1 MIRGEY
7 QYDGIKASPLTNSY
21 RNKMEFSF
29 GDEIK
34 DGPLALGM
42 HKRGSFY
49 DIVTVDQCLLVHED
63 CCRIL
68 RATLDYF
75 KEKNV
80 SFLKKT
86 SHQGYLRHLLVRRGM
101 RTGEIL
107 ADLVT
112 TTQTADSWAGK
123 ETEEELLEG
132 WKQILLALPL
142 SGSFAGILHTKNDS
156 LADAVLND
164 GTDVLYGQD
173 YFYEELLGLKFKITP
188 FSFFQ
193 TNSLGAEVLY
203 DTVRQYIGDTSG
215 QMVFDLYSGT
225 GTIAQILVPVAEHVT
240 GVEIV
245 EEAVEAA
252 RENAALNGLSNCDF
266 IAGDVLK
273 VLDTLEGQP
282 DLIVL
287 DPPRDG
293 IHPKA
298 LPKIIR
304 YGVDR
309 MVYVS
314 CKPTSLARDLIVLQ
328 AGGYRVERMA
338 LVDMFP
344 FTGHVE
350 TVVLLSKLKVD
361 HHIEIELKM
370 DELDLTAAESKATY
384 DEIKAYVLN
393 KYGLKVSQL
402 YIAQIKRKCGII
414 ERKNYNV
421 SKKEDAKVP
430 QCPPEKEAAIMDA
443 LKHFQMI

>member
-7 QYDGIKASPLTNSY
+7 QYDGIKASPLTSSY

-29 GDEIK
+29 GDEVK

-80 SFLKKT
+80 SFLKENEPPGIFKT
-86 SHQGYLRHLLVRRGM
+86 PSGPPGNEDRGDP
-101 RTGEIL
+101 GGSCDHD
-107 ADLVT
+107 ADCGFLG
-112 TTQTADSWAGK
+112 GK
-123 ETEEELLEG
+123 GDRGGAFGG

-215 QMVFDLYSGT
+215 QKVFDLYSGT
-225 GTIAQILVPVAEHVT
+225 RDH
-240 GVEIV
+240 
-245 EEAVEAA
+245 
-252 RENAALNGLSNCDF
+252 R
-266 IAGDVLK
+266 
-273 VLDTLEGQP
+273 P
-282 DLIVL
+282 D
-287 DPPRDG
+287 PG
-293 IHPKA
+293 
-298 LPKIIR
+298 
-304 YGVDR
+304 
-309 MVYVS
+309 
-314 CKPTSLARDLIVLQ
+314 
-328 AGGYRVERMA
+328 AGGGACYWSGDRRRSRGGGQRERCPQRA
-338 LVDMFP
+338 F
-344 FTGHVE
+344 
-350 TVVLLSKLKVD
+350 
-361 HHIEIELKM
+361 
-370 DELDLTAAESKATY
+370 
-384 DEIKAYVLN
+384 
-393 KYGLKVSQL
+393 QL
-402 YIAQIKRKCGII
+402 
-414 ERKNYNV
+414 
-421 SKKEDAKVP
+421 
-430 QCPPEKEAAIMDA
+430 
-443 LKHFQMI
+443 